1 MWLHDSKA
9 KINVFF
15 VAAHIWKNLKNPLNL
30 AFGFEA
36 NWSFSKLHFFPNF
49 SPLWRRLP
57 YLYVCFVIVTNGKSH
72 SFDELSDVLLQ
83 SLPKL
88 PTLLHCC
95 IHCSVTNVCKQS
107 KYLLHGIWRTTYL
120 EYFHDVLGTTFS
132 CLLILFASC
141 FVIYIGSIIWRC
153 M

>member
-57 YLYVCFVIVTNGKSH
+57 YLYVCFVIVTNG
-72 SFDELSDVLLQ
+72 
-83 SLPKL
+83 SL
-88 PTLLHCC
+88 
-95 IHCSVTNVCKQS
+95 IHLMSLVMYYCNHYRN
-107 KYLLHGIWRTTYL
+107 YLLCYTVVFIVALLMYVSNRSTTWNMTYYL
-120 EYFHDVLGTTFS
+120 LLFLV
-132 CLLILFASC
+132 CLHFASC
-141 FVIYIGSIIWRC
+141 LVIGSIKWIFIMYIKVNANRWVI
-153 M
+153 